1 MASTVLKVVNSVCL
15 SWIEMESS
23 SLAGL
28 SALMGH
34 RALTICCIIAG
45 RKAKNM
51 NTDYKSSLENLI
63 DLVLDRI

>member
-1 MASTVLKVVNSVCL
+1 
-15 SWIEMESS
+15 MESS